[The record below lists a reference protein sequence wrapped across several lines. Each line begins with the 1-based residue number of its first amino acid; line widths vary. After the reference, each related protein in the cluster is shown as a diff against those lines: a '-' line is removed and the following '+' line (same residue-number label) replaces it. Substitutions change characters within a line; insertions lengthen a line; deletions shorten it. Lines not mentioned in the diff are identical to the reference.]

1 MSRAH
6 AEIVRLIRRL
16 GRVLEAIDAE
26 QPDDGDVR
34 ELRRLMYGLHAIL
47 RLHFAQEEEGY
58 FSLLE
63 EPVVHASTGVRFDA
77 PMGTYGSGDA
87 GAHGVTLDMDRKEF
101 CHDADREMVRRPG
114 PGRHR

>member
-34 ELRRLMYGLHAIL
+34 ELRRLLYGLHAIL

-58 FSLLE
+58 FSLLD
-63 EPVVHASTGVRFDA
+63 EPVDHTSAGIPLDT
-77 PMGTYGSGDA
+77 PMGTYGTGDV
-87 GAHGVTLDMDRKEF
+87 GANGVTLDMNRKEI
-101 CHDADREMVRRPG
+101 CDEADREMVRRSG
-114 PGRHR
+114 PDRHR

>member
-1 MSRAH
+1 M
-6 AEIVRLIRRL
+6 
-16 GRVLEAIDAE
+16 LEAIDAK

-63 EPVVHASTGVRFDA
+63 EPVDHAPAGVQSDT
-77 PMGTYGSGDA
+77 PMGTYGTGDA
-87 GAHGVTLDMDRKEF
+87 GANGVTLDMGRKEI
-101 CHDADREMVRRPG
+101 CDEADRQVVRRCG